1 MIRREIQ
8 VQIPNGMEAS
18 PIALLVQTASKFE
31 SSIYLEYGSVRVN
44 AKSIMGMMSIRV
56 DYEEKI
62 TLEVDGKDEAEAME
76 SMTKFLSR
84 TSD

>member
-18 PIALLVQTASKFE
+18 PIALLIQTASKFK
-31 SSIYLEYGSVRVN
+31 SNIYLEYGSVRVN
-44 AKSIMGMMSIRV
+44 AKSIMGMMSIGA

-62 TLEVDGKDEAEAME
+62 TLEVDGEDEAEAIE
-76 SMTKFLSR
+76 SMVNFLSR

>member
-31 SSIYLEYGSVRVN
+31 SSIYN

-76 SMTKFLSR
+76 SMAKFLSR